1 MKFLVFADL
10 LRGIK
15 SDINELARFHVLAAS
30 KMPRWIHL
38 LDDSCRVDL
47 EGRISDRY
55 YIRLLSTF
63 ADTGGFAP
71 GRKCAACTS
80 LETCGPLIE
89 KPGFAAGRIWRGQSV
104 GIDLQQP
111 SKVCPC
117 LSASAK

>member
-47 EGRISDRY
+47 EGRISDD
-55 YIRLLSTF
+55 ITSDHSVHLLIP
-63 ADTGGFAP
+63 ADSLPVENARRALRWRPAAP
-71 GRKCAACTS
+71 S
-80 LETCGPLIE
+80 
-89 KPGFAAGRIWRGQSV
+89 
-104 GIDLQQP
+104 
-111 SKVCPC
+111 
-117 LSASAK
+117 